1 MARIGIVPRTARI
14 LVDTPHDQSSR
25 AEATALMGC
34 RRVSSR
40 TLFAAAG
47 VATALSCAAAHA
59 RDAAPIPRLRPSIPP
74 DVTVIP
80 LPRPRPIIPSPEEI
94 IAEPPAPS
102 PCQLRLTTEIAI
114 VEPLPRITGANGS
127 GIEDPVRLSAVMTKD
142 KVRVAITPPATLRCT
157 TAEAL

>member
-1 MARIGIVPRTARI
+1 
-14 LVDTPHDQSSR
+14 
-25 AEATALMGC
+25 MGC
-34 RRVSSR
+34 RRMSLR
-40 TLFAAAG
+40 ALFAVAG

-74 DVTVIP
+74 DMTIIP

-114 VEPLPRITGANGS
+114 VEPLPRIIGANGC

-142 KVRVAITPPATLRCT
+142 KVRVGITQPVTRPGT
-157 TAEAL
+157 TAEALA